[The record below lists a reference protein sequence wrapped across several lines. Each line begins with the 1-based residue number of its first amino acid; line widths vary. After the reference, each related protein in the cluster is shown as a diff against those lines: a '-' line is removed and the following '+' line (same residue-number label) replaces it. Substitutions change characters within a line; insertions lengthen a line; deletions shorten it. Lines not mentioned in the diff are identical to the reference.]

1 VTHDQEEALELADRV
16 VVMSQGRIEQVG
28 GPAEVYDTPATAFV
42 FDFLG
47 NVNRLPCRIEAG
59 QAITAAGALSPE
71 RVEGIE
77 GLSGPAVAFVRPHD
91 VELLNGQ
98 PASPSAAQ
106 VRSIVAIGPTARID
120 LDYGGQPLEAM
131 LDRNRLAALNLS
143 VGAWCAVRFHRLRV
157 FPESQARSLPATDAD
172 LAAAPPRFTNG
183 SGAETSDVFAARRS
197 EAGIPRDAVLQGVGA
212 RANGHGAD

>member
-1 VTHDQEEALELADRV
+1 MGEVFASPPAPLPLGRGEDVRGVVLDGRRAGKTRV
-16 VVMSQGRIEQVG
+16 
-28 GPAEVYDTPATAFV
+28 
-42 FDFLG
+42 
-47 NVNRLPCRIEAG
+47 RLQAVEDG
-59 QAITAAGALSPE
+59 QA
-71 RVEGIE
+71 
-77 GLSGPAVAFVRPHD
+77 
-91 VELLNGQ
+91 
-98 PASPSAAQ
+98 
-106 VRSIVAIGPTARID
+106 TARID

-172 LAAAPPRFTNG
+172 LAAALPRFTNG